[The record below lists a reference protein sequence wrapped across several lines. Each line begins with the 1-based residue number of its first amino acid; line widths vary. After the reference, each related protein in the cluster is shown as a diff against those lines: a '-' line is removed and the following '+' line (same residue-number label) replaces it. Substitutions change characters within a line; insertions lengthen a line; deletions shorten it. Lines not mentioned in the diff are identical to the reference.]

1 MNPDSL
7 RFMDPPAHKT
17 PQEKLEEIADLLV
30 ELRAKYSDNPYNYH
44 EFLEIEKIITD
55 NGSNQQIMTR
65 AMNNY
70 RKKEIKDSITKLQ
83 QELAQLDQ

>member
-1 MNPDSL
+1 
-7 RFMDPPAHKT
+7 MDPPAHKT
-17 PQEKLEEIADLLV
+17 PQEKLEEIADLLA
-30 ELRAKYSDNPYNYH
+30 ELKATYIFNPYEYH
-44 EFLEIEKIITD
+44 QFMEIEKIITD

-83 QELAQLDQ
+83 QELDQLQ